1 MIREELPGFET
12 LRQLAE
18 TDPERLEQLRHRLT
32 ERLIANA
39 PERSQRRLR
48 GLQFQIEARLRLAPN
63 PVAACIAVSGMMH
76 ETLEHLHHALTDW
89 PRPQPPPRAAKVLT
103 FSAGHRRDSR
113 ELDG

>member
-12 LRQLAE
+12 LRLLAE

-63 PVAACIAVSGMMH
+63 PVAACIAVSGI
-76 ETLEHLHHALTDW
+76 
-89 PRPQPPPRAAKVLT
+89 
-103 FSAGHRRDSR
+103 RRGLS
-113 ELDG
+113 E